1 MGREPKLTPAV
12 EAAIVKSIHNCS
24 TLETAAALA
33 GVTYRTFRNWMT
45 WGEAGR
51 RPYFQFFQA
60 VTRAETEAEARL
72 VRIWSDAAERDW
84 RASRD
89 MLARRF
95 PERWGRRAEMPPQG
109 NGIGLSIVL
118 NLGGF
123 DSEPERVE
131 IPAVGE
137 DDSRAIELA

>member
-12 EAAIVKSIHNCS
+12 EAAIVESIRNCS

-51 RPYFQFFQA
+51 RPYFHFFQV

-72 VRIWSDAAERDW
+72 VRIWSDAAECDW
-84 RASRD
+84 RATRD
-89 MLARRF
+89 MLGRRF
-95 PERWGRRAEMPPQG
+95 PERWGRPVEESG
-109 NGIGLSIVL
+109 NGNVGTSFQIFLH
-118 NLGGF
+118 LGETGP
-123 DSEPERVE
+123 EPK
-131 IPAVGE
+131 P
-137 DDSRAIELA
+137 AIELPRT

>member
-12 EAAIVKSIHNCS
+12 EAAIVESIRNCS

-72 VRIWSDAAERDW
+72 VRIWSEAAESDW

-95 PERWGRRAEMPPQG
+95 PERWGRQAEMAPQG
-109 NGIGLSIVL
+109 KGLSIVL
-118 NLGGF
+118 HLGNEAGATRST
-123 DSEPERVE
+123 DSQRNC
-131 IPAVGE
+131 
-137 DDSRAIELA
+137 